1 MIMKCK
7 ITRLLSLF
15 VVMFTMFSM
24 SAFAGD
30 SDYYSKAT
38 AKVGVGEGKVYV
50 KYNQP
55 VEENARVYSSES
67 SDESGKDT
75 QSSAPSHSYYLYAQ
89 ASANYKFVGW
99 YANQNCSG
107 NPLSAENPYIAS
119 ITANTDVKD
128 ATKTY
133 YAKFEYVDPQIPHF
147 EFNQEHIYINID
159 ATPAVPEGLLVK
171 NVVANYVSDNTNVV
185 EIDAEGK
192 LTPKAAGTTK
202 ITISAEGYDD
212 IKFLV
217 TVINNV
223 EAGITQIGNG
233 DFEDWSGVTSSNHA
247 PNNWNSF
254 ETVELTGLAT
264 LGESMVRVQQVKMV
278 EGGRPGSEGL
288 YCVDIYSH
296 YLSTFKTVAQGNLTT
311 GCIHAGGTTAT
322 DPENYNY
329 SKISDELYS
338 EKISKVPSAI
348 KLWVKF
354 EPGAIN
360 EEHPNAHVAVTVHDA
375 HNYITYSPGND
386 TKENESY
393 AIAHAVKDFPAC
405 DWTELIIPF
414 ELTGNTTDGQMYI
427 LVNLATN
434 ADPGEGQE
442 GDHLYVDD
450 IELLYPETVVY
461 DEYIGITV
469 NNVQNAP
476 VAAPIEVTDNKNGTI
491 DFNLKNFSLS
501 LGGTTANVGNI
512 TVPGLSIDND
522 GNFSFTGNIQI
533 TEGDSPSGVTWIGP
547 GLGDIPV
554 DLTGTIKD
562 NYFYV
567 HIGIS
572 MAGQDVV
579 VEAGDKA
586 DATVSVS
593 EALKGTFCA
602 PFTVAIPS
610 NYQSVVTASTVTGQT
625 NGVLALEPVLN
636 GIIPANTPVV
646 VEALQAFDMNVSGI
660 YVKGTPEVG
669 LLTGVYAD
677 TDAPVGSYVLQKNKN
692 GKVGFFKVV
701 EGNKYPEVGANH
713 CYLKDQGSNVKA
725 FYFNEEDATA
735 IENVNVNDNLNE
747 GAEAIYNLAGQRIN
761 KLQKGINIINGK
773 KILK

>member
-24 SAFAGD
+24 SAFANN

-50 KYNQP
+50 KYNEP
-55 VEENARVYSSES
+55 VEENAREYSSES
-67 SDESGKDT
+67 SDQSGADN

-99 YANQNCSG
+99 YTNQNCSG
-107 NPLSAENPYIAS
+107 NPSSAENPYIAS
-119 ITANTDVKD
+119 ITADTNVKN

-147 EFNQEHIYINID
+147 EFNQEHIYININ

-171 NVVANYVSDNTNVV
+171 NVAANYVSDNTNVV

-233 DFEDWSGVTSSNHA
+233 DFENWSGVTSSNHA

-254 ETVELTGLAT
+254 ET
-264 LGESMVRVQQVKMV
+264 GEGQYANLSKAQQVEV
-278 EGGRPGSEGL
+278 IEGGRPGSNGL
-288 YCVDIYSH
+288 YCVHLWSRDVMGFAI
-296 YLSTFKTVAQGNLTT
+296 AQGSLTT
-311 GCIHAGGTTAT
+311 GCLNAGAT
-322 DPENYNY
+322 SASAKENNSS
-329 SKISDELYS
+329 SKISDPNKS
-338 EKISKVPSAI
+338 ETISKVPSAI
-348 KLWVKF
+348 KMWVKF
-354 EPGAIN
+354 VPKNNNSKGL
-360 EEHPNAHVAVTVHDA
+360 VTAAVHDE
-375 HNYITYSPGND
+375 HEYVTYSKDDYDND
-386 TKENESY
+386 ANRGY
-393 AIAHAVKDFPAC
+393 AIAKANSDIEPC
-405 DWTELIIPF
+405 NDWTELTIPF
-414 ELTGNTTDGQMYI
+414 KKTGNTTDGQMYI
-427 LVNLATN
+427 LLNIATN
-434 ADPGEGQE
+434 NTPGGGSE
-442 GDHLYVDD
+442 GDHLYIDD
-450 IELLYPETVVY
+450 VELVYSDGPEPVVY
-461 DEYIGITV
+461 TKYIGITV
-469 NNVQNAP
+469 NGTQAP
-476 VAAPIEVTDNKNGTI
+476 LIEAPIEVTFNNDNTI
-491 DFNLKNFSLS
+491 DFNLKNFAAA
-501 LGGTTANVGNI
+501 GMYVGNI

-522 GNFSFTGNIQI
+522 GNFSYKDNIQI
-533 TEGDSPSGVTWIGP
+533 IEGDSPSGVTWIGP
-547 GLGDIPV
+547 SLGDIPV

-562 NYFYV
+562 DYFYV

-579 VEAGDKA
+579 VEAGDVA
-586 DATVSVS
+586 NATVSVS

-610 NYQSVVTASTVTGQT
+610 DNQSDVTASTVTGQT
-625 NGVLALEPVLN
+625 NGVLNLEPVQN
-636 GIIPANTPVV
+636 GIIPAYTPVV
-646 VEALQAFDMNVSGI
+646 VEASKAYELPVSGI
-660 YVKGTPEVG
+660 YVKGTPEAG
-669 LLTGVYAD
+669 LLTGVYEPNGKH
-677 TDAPVGSYVLQKNKN
+677 APVGSYVLQNHN
-692 GKVGFFKVV
+692 GKVGFFKVAA
-701 EGNKYPEVGANH
+701 GKQPIVGKNR
-713 CYLKDQGSNVKA
+713 CYLDVTASNVKA
-725 FYFNEEDATA
+725 FYFNEEDATG

-747 GAEAIYNLAGQRIN
+747 GAEAIYNVAGQRIN